1 MALPND
7 EIDTTLKIVLF
18 MRKKDRPLIANHVA
32 KGIGESRSLVDYHL
46 KRLIEQ
52 GIVLVQDDMDTRF
65 YILQPFFY
73 MEAAE
78 TSLMTLLMP
87 WVREVAK
94 QIIINPELKTQKEEV
109 VLQNLILYVKTI
121 LHELKTL

>member
-1 MALPND
+1 MTLPND
-7 EIDTTLKIVLF
+7 DIDTALKIVLF

-32 KGIGESRSLVDYHL
+32 KGIGENRSLVDYHL

-52 GIVLVQDDMDTRF
+52 GIILYQDDMDSRF

-78 TSLMTLLMP
+78 TSLITLLTP
-87 WVREVAK
+87 WVKEVAK
-94 QIIINPELKTQKEEV
+94 QITINPELKTQKEEI